1 MFVTKAFSRDP
12 ARTVAV
18 FGCASGMPLNRLGKS
33 KVSNSTDNFFFF
45 FISSLFCYIFLA
57 SSYLFLYHPF
67 KNNHPFKRFFV
78 NFLNYLNNKI
88 FRKYL
93 VDPSIEPLSKNVIK
107 YKFLKELHVSCS
119 MRSNTNGDIFNRR
132 IFSRTRRVVKS
143 HV

>member
-45 FISSLFCYIFLA
+45 FISSLFCYIFLHI
-57 SSYLFLYHPF
+57 YFFTIHPF
-67 KNNHPFKRFFV
+67 KNNHPFFKRFFV
-78 NFLNYLNNKI
+78 NFFNYLNNKI
-88 FRKYL
+88 IFRKYSRR
-93 VDPSIEPLSKNVIK
+93 SIEPFSKNVIK

>member
-18 FGCASGMPLNRLGKS
+18 FGCASDMPLNWLGKS

-45 FISSLFCYIFLA
+45 FISSLFCYIFLHIYFFTIH
-57 SSYLFLYHPF
+57 SF

>member
-45 FISSLFCYIFLA
+45 FISSLFCYIFLHIYFFTIH
-57 SSYLFLYHPF
+57 SF

-88 FRKYL
+88 
-93 VDPSIEPLSKNVIK
+93 
-107 YKFLKELHVSCS
+107 
-119 MRSNTNGDIFNRR
+119 IF
-132 IFSRTRRVVKS
+132 
-143 HV
+143 

>member
-18 FGCASGMPLNRLGKS
+18 FGCASDMPLNWLGKS

-45 FISSLFCYIFLA
+45 FISSLFCYIFLHIYFFTIH
-57 SSYLFLYHPF
+57 SF

-132 IFSRTRRVVKS
+132 IFSRTRQVVKS